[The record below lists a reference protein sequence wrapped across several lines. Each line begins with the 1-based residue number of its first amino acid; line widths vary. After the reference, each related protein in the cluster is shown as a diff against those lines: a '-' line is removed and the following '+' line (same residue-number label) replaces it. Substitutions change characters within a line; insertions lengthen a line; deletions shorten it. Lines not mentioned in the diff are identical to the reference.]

1 MPYELLNTQ
10 LNISMGLTLR
20 TDFFSLFYLVATGIA
35 SLVVS
40 LVIRLFTTY
49 LGLLGNDLNLKERLF
64 IAIAWSPKVTFQ
76 VCKE

>member
-1 MPYELLNTQ
+1 M
-10 LNISMGLTLR
+10 I
-20 TDFFSLFYLVATGIA
+20 FSLFFLVATGIA